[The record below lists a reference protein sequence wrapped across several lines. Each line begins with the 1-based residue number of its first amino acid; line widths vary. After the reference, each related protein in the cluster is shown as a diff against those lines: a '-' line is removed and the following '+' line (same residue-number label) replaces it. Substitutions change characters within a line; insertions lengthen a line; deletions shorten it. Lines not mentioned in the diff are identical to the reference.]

1 MRRFVKLMVAL
12 GLASGAI
19 VGLQSS
25 PAAAHNP
32 NNYAAWA
39 CGGTRPDYNWTLA
52 HSHPV
57 TLTSEYLL
65 AYCAAT
71 LSVNNALAFCE
82 WEAYLL
88 ADGTPF
94 GPLNGWDCRVIIG

>member
-1 MRRFVKLMVAL
+1 MRRFVKHVVAL
-12 GLASGAI
+12 GLVSGAI

-32 NNYAAWA
+32 NPYAAWA
-39 CGGTRPDYNWTLA
+39 CGGTRPDANYTLA

-57 TLTSEYLL
+57 TLTTEYLL
-65 AYCAAT
+65 AHCEAWYE
-71 LSVNNALAFCE
+71 VNNALVFCD
-82 WEAYLL
+82 WDAYLL

-94 GPLNGWDCRVIIG
+94 GPLNGYDCRVIFG